1 MELTDDEHAVVRV
14 LRELGDERLAATGS
28 VAKRLGRTS
37 DEAQCILDALV
48 AKGEVI
54 EHNAG
59 TWNFK
64 GSDDDDIQA
73 IGYSLPSDSPW

>member
-1 MELTDDEHAVVRV
+1 MELTDDEQAVVQV
-14 LRELGDERLAATGS
+14 LRDLGDERLAAAGS

-37 DEAQCILDALV
+37 DEAQSLLDALV

-64 GSDDDDIQA
+64 GGDDDDIQA
-73 IGYSLPSDSPW
+73 VGYSLPSDSPR